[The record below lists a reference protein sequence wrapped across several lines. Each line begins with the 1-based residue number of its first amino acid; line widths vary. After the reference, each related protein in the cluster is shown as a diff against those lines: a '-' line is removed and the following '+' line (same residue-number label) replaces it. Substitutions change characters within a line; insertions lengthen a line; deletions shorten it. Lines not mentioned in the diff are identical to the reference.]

1 MARKSY
7 KRGRSRKFRGRRGG
21 GISQLFGAPY
31 PSCVS
36 DKQRYDNC
44 QKVARQSESAGSSTT
59 SSSLVPS
66 VSSGFGLGSL
76 MTPAASV
83 PAQNNYASQNYA
95 VQNYA
100 AQNDIETGLGSSSG
114 YGAGE
119 QPNYGAQ
126 RYQAYGGGSMKRKYR
141 NRKHRRTNK
150 KRHSRRRR

>member
-21 GISQLFGAPY
+21 GIAQLFGAPY
-31 PSCVS
+31 PSCAP

-44 QKVARQSESAGSSTT
+44 QKIARQAESSGTKSPSSA
-59 SSSLVPS
+59 SSI
-66 VSSGFGLGSL
+66 SSGFGLGSL

-83 PAQNNYASQNYA
+83 PVQNNYASQNYA

-100 AQNDIETGLGSSSG
+100 AQNDIETGIGSSSG
-114 YGAGE
+114 YGQGA

-126 RYQAYGGGSMKRKYR
+126 AYQGYGGGSRR
-141 NRKHRRTNK
+141 QRRKHRRTNK